1 MSRALAMGLL
11 GLALAG
17 CGGGDPA
24 AGDLVV
30 ELGTGEV
37 GFEPLADEQPV
48 PLVAGPQG
56 GHHVW
61 LSLRAEGLASERAL
75 MVIDAIPLVDGE
87 PPPARAPVRIFMEP
101 MPDGRMEYI
110 GWPAQLDA
118 PACLVGQRLSVRV
131 TLTDSEG
138 RRGSDERIVVPQES
152 PLLGTCEE

>member
-61 LSLRAEGLASERAL
+61 LSLRAEGLAKG
-75 MVIDAIPLVDGE
+75 GE
-87 PPPARAPVRIFMEP
+87 M
-101 MPDGRMEYI
+101 
-110 GWPAQLDA
+110 
-118 PACLVGQRLSVRV
+118 
-131 TLTDSEG
+131 
-138 RRGSDERIVVPQES
+138 
-152 PLLGTCEE
+152 